1 MSNLEWLN
9 DFMECFNAKRKA
21 ILEYNALF
29 DECIHVPDISDLEKE
44 LGITPP
50 DFKMWEQEIGIT
62 NYETILPWEKY

>member
-1 MSNLEWLN
+1 MSNLEYLEN
-9 DFMECFNAKRKA
+9 FMTKFNANRKS
-21 ILEYNALF
+21 IIEFNALF
-29 DECIHVPDISDLEKE
+29 DEAISVPDISDLEKE